1 VKDDDGIEGHIEWK
15 EKKKGI
21 QRVKDAMLGIGE
33 EGVACELIG
42 IPQRKMTMLYAL
54 YPEESRG
61 YEIGTQI
68 PLEEN
73 ISPGKEVIKKDDGGK
88 EKGQT
93 SQDIG

>member
-1 VKDDDGIEGHIEWK
+1 
-15 EKKKGI
+15 
-21 QRVKDAMLGIGE
+21 
-33 EGVACELIG
+33 
-42 IPQRKMTMLYAL
+42 MTILYAL
-54 YPEESRG
+54 YPEKSRG

-73 ISPGKEVIKKDDGGK
+73 ISSAEEVIKKEDGGK